1 MAKAT
6 DLKVQIK
13 FEATGDKELARAF
26 TKAATAQKKLE
37 DVTKRLS
44 KAEKKLGKRTNMLG
58 LSFTRLTGKAGKMR
72 LSLATLR
79 SQLLVLTFGFNLINR
94 TFGASVRAFMQQE
107 DAVAKLNS
115 TLRST
120 KGAAKV
126 SSRELQGLASQ
137 MQKLTGIGDETILSM
152 QGVLLTF
159 TQIKGDV
166 FKDATKAIL
175 DISVALGQDL
185 QQTAIQV
192 GKALNDPKLGVSA
205 LSRVGIQFTDTQK
218 AMIKQFVKSNEV
230 AKAQS
235 IILKELELQFGGTA
249 ENVDSTSMSFK
260 RLTSAFGDLMES
272 GGGKLAPFIKS
283 VVDLGTA
290 AIETVNDTED
300 SGFNEFFSNISQE
313 SRGAIAGIN
322 LLETALDSK
331 ILTIMKEIGF
341 AEDDLDLRKFFNKEN
356 EARVIAFGD
365 SILNNPG
372 NAINELNESLRE
384 LEGTPTTF
392 FDDVVD
398 ILQLFPDINPEE
410 VLRQSGAFG
419 FEDIMNKFPAHIKE
433 FTNDAAQPA
442 ITEMRNYFNKIIED
456 GKITPDEINQKF
468 NDLGF
473 AANVAIA
480 INSQMSEFGDTSQFA
495 DISPFA
501 DILETIFGADVSFNE
516 NQETIDFI
524 KNFRE
529 QIRLYAEEAGIPLPD
544 DKTPLQKMV
553 EGMVKFKEEHTD
565 TIKGFDDLSAAAMQF
580 SKGNKEVT
588 IGLLKMRQALAIGNM
603 ILAFTEFMANREY
616 GKAFS
621 AFAAGMTKVAQ
632 FKSQIDAAK
641 SAALGADFIAG
652 SPQYIKVGDN
662 PQMRERVTVTPL
674 GSPNVRGGGSA
685 SGVVINLNGNI
696 LGTEEFVR
704 DTLIPQ
710 LENSL
715 GRNLA

>member
-283 VVDLGTA
+283 IVDLGTA
-290 AIETVNDTED
+290 AIETVNDTEK
-300 SGFNEFFSNISQE
+300 SRFNEFFSNISQE

-341 AEDDLDLRKFFNKEN
+341 AEDNLDFRKFFNKEN
-356 EARVIAFGD
+356 EAKVVAFGD
-365 SILNNPG
+365 SILKNPG

-384 LEGTPTTF
+384 LQGTPSTF
-392 FDDVVD
+392 FDDFVKQMETD
-398 ILQLFPDINPEE
+398 LPEINIENIMKS
-410 VLRQSGAFG
+410 SGAFG
-419 FEDIMNKFPAHIKE
+419 F
-433 FTNDAAQPA
+433 
-442 ITEMRNYFNKIIED
+442 R
-456 GKITPDEINQKF
+456 
-468 NDLGF
+468 
-473 AANVAIA
+473 
-480 INSQMSEFGDTSQFA
+480 
-495 DISPFA
+495 
-501 DILETIFGADVSFNE
+501 
-516 NQETIDFI
+516 
-524 KNFRE
+524 
-529 QIRLYAEEAGIPLPD
+529 
-544 DKTPLQKMV
+544 
-553 EGMVKFKEEHTD
+553 
-565 TIKGFDDLSAAAMQF
+565 
-580 SKGNKEVT
+580 
-588 IGLLKMRQALAIGNM
+588 
-603 ILAFTEFMANREY
+603 
-616 GKAFS
+616 
-621 AFAAGMTKVAQ
+621 
-632 FKSQIDAAK
+632 
-641 SAALGADFIAG
+641 
-652 SPQYIKVGDN
+652 
-662 PQMRERVTVTPL
+662 
-674 GSPNVRGGGSA
+674 
-685 SGVVINLNGNI
+685 
-696 LGTEEFVR
+696 
-704 DTLIPQ
+704 
-710 LENSL
+710 
-715 GRNLA
+715 